1 MPASSSSTNGLKIEG
16 AVPTYLG
23 IMSGLAFLQKKSFH
37 TKNLNNVEKV
47 WIQQQKKEDEEK
59 KLIEL
64 RKQLE
69 EERELEQLQLLQA
82 STGQV
87 VLGATQKEKLSW
99 MYQGPSGPSND
110 DLMLGNA
117 TKPELVIDQQQ
128 SLKELESKSK
138 PGALY
143 TKEESNEASE
153 SFSRLN
159 QDPLFAIKRREAEQ
173 RKRVLDNPF
182 KVEAAKKLVEKSSK
196 KNRKKKR
203 GSSSDSDK
211 KHSKKHKRHR
221 KHTISRRDRSSER
234 SVQKLNSRSDRSQ
247 HETRSC
253 SPRERKI
260 RSSSIDNSKHERRRD
275 DSRRQR
281 RSSSI
286 DDNKHERRR
295 DDSRRQRRRRSP
307 SIDDDKHERRRD
319 ANRCRR
325 RSSSIDDNKH
335 ERRRDDSRRQRRSP
349 SIDDNKHERRRDDSR
364 RQRRRRSPSID
375 DDKHERRRD
384 ASRCQRRR
392 RSPSIDDNKHERRR
406 DETTDL
412 VHHYDPLKPGD
423 SKSIKPTI
431 QPVLS
436 LGPTADMRKLRQ
448 HFLLEQKEKLE
459 KQQMKLSLKHAVVER
474 VAVNEDER
482 LQKLESMKQDG
493 AVHEEQQIRDLE
505 IGKRKKLEELN
516 SEHQSSEMFEKSKF
530 LQAKEFQASNLE
542 ERLQSKRFTNQ
553 KNLE

>member
-281 RSSSI
+281 RS
-286 DDNKHERRR
+286 
-295 DDSRRQRRRRSP
+295 
-307 SIDDDKHERRRD
+307 
-319 ANRCRR
+319 
-325 RSSSIDDNKH
+325 
-335 ERRRDDSRRQRRSP
+335 P

-364 RQRRRRSPSID
+364 R
-375 DDKHERRRD
+375 
-384 ASRCQRRR
+384 QRRR